1 MVWCAPWHAMCFSRR
16 LAGPIGP
23 ALSLRPQRY
32 MVYSHLTRRR
42 RGSSTIESILVLLVL
57 LIASLAAV
65 QFGVA
70 LIVKQAAEH
79 ATTVAARE
87 AAKGAD
93 VDDLVEVVDR
103 VLEGHRIAIGSD
115 ATVVL
120 EDGPSPTESRG
131 ELDCDPPSEPEIDS
145 DEVRVTLCVS
155 LTARPFLNILKCY
168 GIDFRGHTFQSSAVA
183 TKE

>member
-1 MVWCAPWHAMCFSRR
+1 MIRSRS
-16 LAGPIGP
+16 I
-23 ALSLRPQRY
+23 
-32 MVYSHLTRRR
+32 RR
-42 RGSSTIESILVLLVL
+42 RGGSTIESILVLLVL

-70 LIVKQAAEH
+70 LIVRQATEH
-79 ATTVAARE
+79 AATVAARE

-93 VDDLVEVVDR
+93 IDDLVEVVNR
-103 VLEGHRIAIGSD
+103 VLEGHRIVIGCD

-120 EDGPSPTESRG
+120 ENGPSPAKRRSRG
-131 ELDCDPPSEPEIDS
+131 ELDFDPPCNPTIDS